1 MIQPLRTVHRRAFVA
16 LAVVLPI
23 ILAVGFGARRPR
35 LYPSAR
41 AAEISASAHLQKTS
55 ASLWRKYPTETAF
68 YGDSNSPSQIYV
80 VLTAAPELGEPD
92 LLLYWTNH
100 EVQGETLPAE
110 ARLLGPFVSGRAF
123 ALPHNTGQTSLL
135 VLYSLAHQVVVDT
148 ASVEKLP

>member
-35 LYPSAR
+35 LHPTPR
-41 AAEISASAHLQKTS
+41 AAEISASARLRKT
-55 ASLWRKYPTETAF
+55 ADNRWWKYAIQTVF

-80 VLTAAPELGEPD
+80 VLNSPSELGEPD
-92 LLLYWTNH
+92 LLLYWTDN
-100 EVQGETLPAE
+100 EVHGETLPTQ
-110 ARLLGPFVSGRAF
+110 ARLLGPFGSGRAF
-123 ALPHNTGQTSLL
+123 ALPENTGPTSHL

-148 ASVEKLP
+148 ANVEKLP